1 VVDEEL
7 SRAVV
12 ACPPGSGL
20 TFPGQRGEPAQKTVG
35 AEAAAPLLPQLQ
47 ELVSCTARRSDL
59 R

>member
-20 TFPGQRGEPAQKTVG
+20 TFPGQSGEPGEQTVR
-35 AEAAAPLLPQLQ
+35 AEAAGPLLRQLQ
-47 ELVSCTARRSDL
+47 GLVSYCKAQ
-59 R
+59 